1 MEREKIM
8 VTFSPDGK
16 VAWKRGGEGIRVRE
30 FVETYPCKALKYLA
44 GGGRGDEL
52 GEAVV
57 SVIGGLYKL
66 QEFNRQN
73 LCGEDEN
80 LLQQI

>member
-1 MEREKIM
+1 MEKEKIM
-8 VTFSPDGK
+8 VAFSPDGK
-16 VAWKRGGEGIRVRE
+16 VLWKRGGEGIRVSE
-30 FVETYPCKALKYLA
+30 FVETYPCKALRYLA
-44 GGGRGDEL
+44 SGGRGDEL

-57 SVIGGLYKL
+57 SAIGGLYKL

-73 LCGEDEN
+73 LCGEDDN